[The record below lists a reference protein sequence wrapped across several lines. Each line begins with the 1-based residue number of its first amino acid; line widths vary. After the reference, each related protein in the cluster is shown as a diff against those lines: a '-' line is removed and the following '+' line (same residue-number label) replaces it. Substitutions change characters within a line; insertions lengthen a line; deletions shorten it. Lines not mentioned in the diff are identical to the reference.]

1 MLWRRAGLEEG
12 MMTEATGW
20 PSELSEPAPPEPE
33 AEAVPPELEAEAEVE
48 AEPEPTWLVEVRNNV
63 GGIVGTA
70 IEVRNNV
77 GGIVGTAIEE
87 LYNLVTGG

>member
-1 MLWRRAGLEEG
+1 

-33 AEAVPPELEAEAEVE
+33 AEPAPSFGKDKRPEPEAEAE
-48 AEPEPTWLVEVRNNV
+48 AEPEPAWLAEVRNNV
-63 GGIVGTA
+63 GGIVGA
-70 IEVRNNV
+70 
-77 GGIVGTAIEE
+77 AIEE